1 MQRRFSAR
9 SAAGKC
15 QLSGGFF
22 CAKPF
27 DGCIAVFIQAKRVSS
42 LFRQVFSVLFLLAAA
57 PGPHAPARVRG
68 GIYSSS
74 NPAVK
79 WRRAKMGPS

>member
-22 CAKPF
+22 
-27 DGCIAVFIQAKRVSS
+27 
-42 LFRQVFSVLFLLAAA
+42 A
-57 PGPHAPARVRG
+57 PSRLMDASR
-68 GIYSSS
+68 YSSKQS
-74 NPAVK
+74 
-79 WRRAKMGPS
+79 G